1 MIAKLERWWS
11 SMCFFFYIPK
21 FGKCEMSLHLHNW
34 YQELFP
40 WNSWKLSGPWSC
52 ISCIFLS
59 PSVLWVCWWVMV
71 LEKLWTTVLPSPM
84 QRWTILVS
92 PVIFLCYIVS
102 IFCDCLALH
111 FLKYSNVWSSVK
123 SYIFLGSSCV
133 LKFYGWLQEKRAQ
146 RPWPKDRIWVFKS
159 DPRFFDDGCRV
170 E

>member
-59 PSVLWVCWWVMV
+59 PAVLWVLMSHGIRKAMDNCSTFFHAKVDHSCISCDLPLLYCV
-71 LEKLWTTVLPSPM
+71 YLLWLSCFTFFEV
-84 QRWTILVS
+84 
-92 PVIFLCYIVS
+92 FK
-102 IFCDCLALH
+102 CLIQCQKLH
-111 FLKYSNVWSSVK
+111 FSW
-123 SYIFLGSSCV
+123 FLLCIKI
-133 LKFYGWLQEKRAQ
+133 LWLIAGKTGTATMA
-146 RPWPKDRIWVFKS
+146 
-159 DPRFFDDGCRV
+159 
-170 E
+170 